1 MDEYFDLSG
10 LVQAITEKEKKN
22 EKKKIKYNH
31 QQRNQM
37 WQELMLLPPLPLPL
51 AVRLYDVH
59 ATLLFQ
65 LRNQYL
71 DAAYSS
77 IIINMTEGVITI
89 AYIIYN

>member
-1 MDEYFDLSG
+1 M
-10 LVQAITEKEKKN
+10 
-22 EKKKIKYNH
+22 
-31 QQRNQM
+31 
-37 WQELMLLPPLPLPL
+37 LPPPLPL

-89 AYIIYN
+89 AYIIYI

>member
-1 MDEYFDLSG
+1 MQWMNTLTLAVWFRQS
-10 LVQAITEKEKKN
+10 QKRKKF
-22 EKKKIKYNH
+22 EKKIKYNH

-37 WQELMLLPPLPLPL
+37 WQELMLPLPLPL

>member
-1 MDEYFDLSG
+1 MNEYFDLSG
-10 LVQAITEKEKKN
+10 LVQAITEK
-22 EKKKIKYNH
+22 KKKRTKKIEIKYNH

-37 WQELMLLPPLPLPL
+37 WQELMLPLPLPL

>member
-10 LVQAITEKEKKN
+10 LVQAITEKKKLR
-22 EKKKIKYNH
+22 KKKIKYNH

-37 WQELMLLPPLPLPL
+37 WQELMLPLPLPL